1 MEINIESNV
10 AAEYRQEEKNKLKL
24 EIIVEPSAID
34 RFQKELC
41 HLAKKR
47 RRLSYFLR

>member
-1 MEINIESNV
+1 
-10 AAEYRQEEKNKLKL
+10 LKL

-41 HLAKKR
+41 HLAKNEEGLAILYGNDN
-47 RRLSYFLR
+47 RLDI